1 MCDFVAQ
8 AQAPRTASRSY
19 SAAGTIPGDDVSSAQ
34 RQFRSIAIVPRG
46 AAPGSYRSPIY
57 RVQHGTS
64 PRASSVVDAGDAPV
78 PPASGVWAAPPPSV
92 VSEAA
97 GDDIA
102 SAAGDDFA
110 SAAGDDNDAV
120 ADEDDGGSSND
131 GQEGGPTTPWWL
143 LESEDERRARK
154 QVERVQRSF
163 NKLNNK
169 SERERMRQKGDS
181 LLKQLRGETAT
192 TAASKKKEAWRPVA
206 RISTG
211 HEDMRVGHIDGFK
224 GDASSLQAYQD
235 MKQRL
240 ESRMAAQR
248 MKEER
253 QERGLASLR

>member
-1 MCDFVAQ
+1 M
-8 AQAPRTASRSY
+8 
-19 SAAGTIPGDDVSSAQ
+19 SSAQ
-34 RQFRSIAIVPRG
+34 RQYRSIAIVPRG

-64 PRASSVVDAGDAPV
+64 SRASSVFDAGDA

-97 GDDIA
+97 GDDIASAAGDDFA

-248 MKEER
+248 TKEER